1 MNGTNGKDVY
11 HGTNGNDTYH
21 GKGGDDYIYGEK
33 GKDFLYGDNGNDY
46 VFGESGSDHVWGG
59 YGNDHVYG
67 GSGNDYI
74 NGGPGTDYLYG
85 GPGADKFYFDTKDTG
100 DVYQGK
106 ADTIY
111 DFDSSDNIYLKG
123 SYSYDNSGSH
133 GPTDGQYSI
142 WQSGSDWVVTYNSAS
157 DSEYHDVVV
166 KGADP
171 HNHVYFY

>member
-11 HGTNGNDTYH
+11 HGTNGDDTYH

-111 DFDSSDNIYLKG
+111 DFGSSDNMYLKG
-123 SYSYDNSGSH
+123 SYSYDSSGTS
-133 GPTDGQYSI
+133 GPSDGHYSI
-142 WQSGSDWVVTYNSAS
+142 WKSGSDWVVTYNSAS
-157 DSEYHDVVV
+157 DSGYHDVVV